1 MPKRTPLC
9 PNIGLL
15 SFILDKTSETYA
27 VDTPVEFANSAI
39 STSLLGKNSCIG
51 GSKSLMVTG
60 FSFINLNISLKS
72 EI

>member
-39 STSLLGKNSCIG
+39 STSL
-51 GSKSLMVTG
+51 
-60 FSFINLNISLKS
+60 
-72 EI
+72 